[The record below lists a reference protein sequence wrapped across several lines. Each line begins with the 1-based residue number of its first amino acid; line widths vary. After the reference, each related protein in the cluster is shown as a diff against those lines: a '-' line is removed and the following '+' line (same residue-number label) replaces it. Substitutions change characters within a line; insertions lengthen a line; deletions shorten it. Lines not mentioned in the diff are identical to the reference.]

1 MPNPKRRHSKSR
13 THMRRAHDAITPP
26 QTVSCK
32 NCGEPVMPHRA
43 CPSCGQYK
51 GRLVKEVEEEA

>member
-1 MPNPKRRHSKSR
+1 
-13 THMRRAHDAITPP
+13 MRRAHDALQAP

-51 GRLVKEVEEEA
+51 GRLVKDMEEEE

>member
-13 THMRRAHDAITPP
+13 TRMRRAHDAIEAP

-51 GRLVKEVEEEA
+51 GRLVKDMEKED

>member
-13 THMRRAHDAITPP
+13 TGMRRAHDALTPP
-26 QTVSCK
+26 QTVACK

-51 GRLVKEVEEEA
+51 GRLVKDMEKED

>member
-1 MPNPKRRHSKSR
+1 
-13 THMRRAHDAITPP
+13 MRRAHDALTPP

-51 GRLVKEVEEEA
+51 GRLVKDMEKED